1 MRTWSQVKP
10 NPLDHLENAME
21 QNHRV
26 MKSASLPR
34 GKRHRQR
41 GASLL
46 EGIAYLGIAAMVV
59 MGAIALLRTAF
70 GSANANTT
78 LEQLSSIQT
87 GARKLYMTTQGNYG
101 AVALDGPVIAAGAVP
116 QGMSVNTANSTIT
129 NAWGGAVTLMGGNTN
144 FTISYANVPQD
155 VCVDTLTGTTTSFTQ
170 VAVNGAPAVQTPVSP
185 VDAQAACSNA
195 AGNTIVWTSN

>member
-1 MRTWSQVKP
+1 MK
-10 NPLDHLENAME
+10 

-59 MGAIALLRTAF
+59 IGAIALLRTAF

-87 GARKLYMTTQGNYG
+87 AARKLYMTTQGNYG
-101 AVALDGPVIAAGAVP
+101 TAVLDGPIIAAGAVP
-116 QGMSVNTANSTIT
+116 QGMSVNTGNATIT
-129 NAWGGAVTLMGGNTN
+129 NAWGGAVTLQGGTTS
-144 FTISYANVPQD
+144 FTISYAKVPQD
-155 VCVDTLTGTTTSFTQ
+155 VCVDALTGTTTGFTQ
-170 VAVNGAPAVQTPVSP
+170 VTVNAAAAIPTPVAP
-185 VDAQAACSNA
+185 EAAMTACSVTTA